1 MFNKTIRVDQHGS
14 FVSGVVKRLDSDGAL
29 VIESE
34 NKEIRLLAGDV
45 TVLETL

>member
-1 MFNKTIRVDQHGS
+1 MFMH
-14 FVSGVVKRLDSDGAL
+14 GVVKRLDPDGAL
-29 VIESE
+29 VIVSH